1 MSKISSASGDVWR
14 RMIRVPCQAALSICY
29 LAEADKHKSDRAK
42 ANEPGQ
48 VVSIEP
54 LLLAKALE
62 SGADGELVNR
72 RWLDGSSMC
81 LRGRHCHL

>member
-1 MSKISSASGDVWR
+1 MSKMASASGDVWR
-14 RMIRVPCQAALSICY
+14 RTIRVPCQAALSIYC

-81 LRGRHCHL
+81 LRGRHCRL

>member
-1 MSKISSASGDVWR
+1 MSKMSSASGDVWR
-14 RMIRVPCQAALSICY
+14 RTIRVPCQAALSICY
-29 LAEADKHKSDRAK
+29 LAEADKHKSDLAK

-62 SGADGELVNR
+62 SGADRELVNR
-72 RWLDGSSMC
+72 RWLNGSSMC
-81 LRGRHCHL
+81 LRGRHCRS